1 VSSSAQ
7 RTRRQHVA
15 TRNPPDTLQGVPA
28 KLTLLRAAE
37 RVTPTLRKIGLGGL
51 LDRAA
56 SGMSSQLGQMTT
68 EFEGFTI
75 HTSQVG
81 HVYYMRDLLED
92 EHDRYFRK
100 LLVEAIPEGGTV
112 LEGGAHLGVMTLF
125 AARAA
130 GSGGR
135 VFTFEPNAETLPIL
149 QQNVDANG
157 FTDRVTVVPLGLS
170 AEEATHTFYV
180 SGGGE
185 TSSLHDPGTASHS
198 ITITTVPADDWFPTD
213 TRLDVVKLDIEGNE
227 VEAVRGMQ
235 RLLRDA
241 GPGITVFAEC
251 NPEMLKRAGQS
262 PESLIA
268 ALQDCNLKVE
278 WIDDVEG
285 RVRAIDH
292 EMLRR
297 GYVNFR
303 CTRA

>member
-149 QQNVDANG
+149 QQNIDANG
-157 FTDRVTVVPLGLS
+157 FTDRVAVVPLGLS

-185 TSSLHDPGTASHS
+185 TSSLHDHGA
-198 ITITTVPADDWFPTD
+198 
-213 TRLDVVKLDIEGNE
+213 
-227 VEAVRGMQ
+227 
-235 RLLRDA
+235 
-241 GPGITVFAEC
+241 
-251 NPEMLKRAGQS
+251 
-262 PESLIA
+262 
-268 ALQDCNLKVE
+268 
-278 WIDDVEG
+278 
-285 RVRAIDH
+285 
-292 EMLRR
+292 RR
-297 GYVNFR
+297 
-303 CTRA
+303 

>member
-149 QQNVDANG
+149 QQNIDANG
-157 FTDRVTVVPLGLS
+157 FTDRVAVVPLGLS